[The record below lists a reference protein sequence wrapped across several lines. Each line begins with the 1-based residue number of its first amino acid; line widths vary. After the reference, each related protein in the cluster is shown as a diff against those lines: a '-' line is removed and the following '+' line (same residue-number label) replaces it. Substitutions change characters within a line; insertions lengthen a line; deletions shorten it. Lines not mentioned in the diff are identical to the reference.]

1 MSNEALTETLL
12 DTLRHTL
19 EDAKALDTRVL
30 DVHELTTVTDYMVVA
45 SGTSSRHVRSI
56 AQRLREATEKMG
68 FPMLGVEGEQAAEWV
83 LLDLGEVVVH
93 VFQAAIRPF
102 YAIERL
108 WDLAEHLPD
117 HSSTSQAEGHG
128 LSP

>member
-1 MSNEALTETLL
+1 MSNQALTETLL
-12 DTLRHTL
+12 DTVRHTL
-19 EDAKALDTRVL
+19 EDLKALDTRVL

-56 AQRLREATEKMG
+56 AQRLQEATEKMG
-68 FPMLGVEGEQAAEWV
+68 FRLIGMEGEQAAEWV

-108 WDLAEHLPD
+108 WDMAEHLPD
-117 HSSTSQAEGHG
+117 LGSAHQADGRG
-128 LSP
+128 LGP